1 MKALLI
7 MLVGLLVLLLPVAA
21 VRAEDN
27 EAPVVVR
34 QYLVGAGSLCTL
46 NIPKACP
53 DVAMASN
60 GDRIGISGQ
69 GTFTV
74 QDNDNNEPETEII
87 TGGGTFM
94 HNDSAGNILAT
105 GTWTATELLSFTSF
119 GTNPAKFPANFEG
132 GIAAIEIHLSPA
144 AGGPGLD
151 AVLEVTCLV
160 GSPPTG
166 AVEGIT
172 LSVEDGPSFNTAVSG
187 ITLFI
192 LQS

>member
-7 MLVGLLVLLLPVAA
+7 IFVALVLVLLPVGA
-21 VRAEDN
+21 VRAENND
-27 EAPVVVR
+27 APVVVR
-34 QYLVGAGSLCTL
+34 QYLVGAGLLCTL
-46 NIPKACP
+46 GVPKGCP
-53 DVAMASN
+53 DVAMAAN
-60 GDRIGISGQ
+60 GDRIGIAGQ

-74 QDNDNNEPETEII
+74 QSGDNNEPETEIV

-94 HNDSAGNILAT
+94 HNDSARNILAT

-119 GTNPAKFPANFEG
+119 GTTPANFEG
-132 GIAAIEIHLSPA
+132 GVAVIEIHLSPA

-160 GSPPTG
+160 GSPPAT
-166 AVEGIT
+166 AVEGVT
-172 LSVEDGPSFNTAVSG
+172 LAVEDGPDFNTAVSG